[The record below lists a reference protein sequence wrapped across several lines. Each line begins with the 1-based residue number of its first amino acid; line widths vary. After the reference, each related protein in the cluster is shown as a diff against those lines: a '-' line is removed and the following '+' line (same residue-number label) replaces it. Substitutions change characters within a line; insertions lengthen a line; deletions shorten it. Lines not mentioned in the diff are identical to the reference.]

1 MKKIIFLFLLVFS
14 LLVFLVPGAV
24 RAGSGL
30 TVSDASAQVNFP
42 ASITF
47 SIAAESDVS
56 ITDIRLH
63 YSVERMTFSQVTAE
77 VYITFIPAK
86 SVKTQSILDMRKTG
100 GLPPGSTVDY
110 WWTVTDAA
118 GKKIETGLYSV
129 HIEDERY
136 DWKILQQGQVTLYW
150 YEGDN
155 SFAGELMAATQ
166 DALARL
172 ATNTGAELASPVK
185 LYIYASQSD
194 LLGAMVYPQEW
205 TGGVAYSEFGIIA
218 IGIEQ
223 TESQLEWGKR
233 TISHELTHLVIN
245 QLTFNPY
252 NYLPNWLNEGL
263 AMTSEGELELSFILA
278 LSRAEAEK
286 SYISVRSLC
295 SPFSAYI
302 DQTVLAYAESYEIV
316 TYLINKY
323 GREKMFE
330 LLNVFKQGS
339 GYDEALEKIYGFDM
353 DELNSMWQSER
364 NAIPQFSP

>member
-1 MKKIIFLFLLVFS
+1 MKKLIFPALLILS
-14 LLVFLVPGAV
+14 LMVFLVPGAV

-30 TVSDASAQVNFP
+30 TVSDTSVQVNFP

-47 SIAAESDVS
+47 SIVAESDAS

-63 YSVERMTFSQVTAE
+63 YSVEHLAYSQVTAE
-77 VYITFIPAK
+77 VYLVFTPAK
-86 SVKTQSILDMRKTG
+86 SVNTQWVWDMRRTG
-100 GLPPGSTVDY
+100 GLPPGATVDY

-136 DWKILQQGQVTLYW
+136 DWKTLQQGQVTLYW
-150 YEGDN
+150 YEGDD
-155 SFAGELMAATQ
+155 SFGGELMAATQ
-166 DALARL
+166 DALVRL
-172 ATNTGAELASPVK
+172 ENNTGAELESPAK

-218 IGIEQ
+218 IGIGMTQ
-223 TESQLEWGKR
+223 SQLEWGKR
-233 TISHELTHLVIN
+233 TISHELTHLVIH
-245 QLTFNPY
+245 QLTENPY
-252 NYLPNWLNEGL
+252 NYLPTWLDEGL
-263 AMTSEGELELSFILA
+263 AMSSEGELELSFILA
-278 LSRAEAEK
+278 LSWAEANN

-295 SPFSAYI
+295 SPFSAYV
-302 DQTVLAYAESYEIV
+302 DQTVLAYAESYKIV

-323 GREKMFE
+323 GREKMLE
-330 LLNVFKQGS
+330 LLNTFKLGS

-353 DELNSMWQSER
+353 DELNSLWRSE
-364 NAIPQFSP
+364 

>member
-1 MKKIIFLFLLVFS
+1 MKKIIFTALLVLA

-30 TVSDASAQVNFP
+30 TVSDTSAQVNFP
-42 ASITF
+42 SSITF
-47 SIAAESDVS
+47 NIAAESDVS

-63 YSVERMTFSQVTAE
+63 YSVERMEYVQVTAE
-77 VYITFIPAK
+77 VYITFTPAK
-86 SVKTQSILDMRKTG
+86 SVNTQSILDMRKTG

-110 WWTVTDAA
+110 WWTVTDSA
-118 GKKIETGLYSV
+118 GRKINTELSLV

-136 DWKILQQGQVTLYW
+136 DWKTLQHGQVTLFW
-150 YEGDN
+150 YEGND
-155 SFAGELMAATQ
+155 SFGAELMSATQ
-166 DALARL
+166 EALNRL
-172 ATNTGAELASPVK
+172 ATNTGAELVSPVK
-185 LYIYASQSD
+185 LYIYASQAD

-218 IGIEQ
+218 IGIEPTQ
-223 TESQLEWGKR
+223 SQLEWGKR

-245 QLTFNPY
+245 QLTYNPY

-263 AMTSEGELELSFILA
+263 AMNSEGELELSFILA
-278 LSRAEAEK
+278 LSRAEAEN

-295 SPFSAYI
+295 SPFSAYV

-316 TYLINKY
+316 TYLINEY

-339 GYDEALEKIYGFDM
+339 GYDEALERIYGFDM
-353 DELNSMWQSER
+353 DELNSLWQTE
-364 NAIPQFSP
+364 

>member
-1 MKKIIFLFLLVFS
+1 MKKIIFPALLILA
-14 LLVFLVPGAV
+14 LLVFLVSGAV

-30 TVSDASAQVNFP
+30 TVSDTSARVDFP

-47 SIAAESDVS
+47 SIDAESDVS

-63 YSVERMTFSQVTAE
+63 YSVVHMAHAQVTAE
-77 VYITFIPAK
+77 VYITFTPAE
-86 SVKTQSILDMRKTG
+86 SVKTQWVWDMRRTG
-100 GLPPGSTVDY
+100 GLPPGSTVNY
-110 WWTVTDAA
+110 WWTLTDAG
-118 GKKIETGLYSV
+118 GKKIETELFLV

-136 DWKILQQGQVTLYW
+136 DWKTLQQGQVTLYW
-150 YEGDN
+150 YEGDD

-166 DALARL
+166 EALARL
-172 ATNTGAELASPVK
+172 AANTGAELASPVR

-205 TGGVAYSEFGIIA
+205 TGGVAYSEYGIIA

-223 TESQLEWGKR
+223 TQSQLEWGKR

-245 QLTFNPY
+245 QVTYNPY

-263 AMTSEGELELSFILA
+263 AMTSEGELELSFVLA
-278 LSRAEAEK
+278 LSRAEAEN

-295 SPFSAYI
+295 SPFSVYI
-302 DQTVLAYAESYEIV
+302 DQTVLAYAESYKV
-316 TYLINKY
+316 VSYLIDEY

-339 GYDEALEKIYGFDM
+339 GYDEALERIYGFNM
-353 DELNSMWQSER
+353 DELNSLWQSK
-364 NAIPQFSP
+364 